1 MYKSILLAADGSEN
15 SFRAAEETL
24 NFINED
30 TMVTILN
37 VIQIEKSK
45 DAVLHGE
52 NTVKQQKEKIAK
64 IIDLYDQANQSYFK
78 P

>member
-24 NFINED
+24 NFINKD

-64 IIDLYDQANQSYFK
+64 IIDL
-78 P
+78 